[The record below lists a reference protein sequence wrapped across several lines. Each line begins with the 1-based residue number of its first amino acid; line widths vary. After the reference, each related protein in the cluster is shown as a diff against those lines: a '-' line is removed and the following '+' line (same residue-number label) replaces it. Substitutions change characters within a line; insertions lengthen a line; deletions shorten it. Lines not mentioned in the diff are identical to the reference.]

1 MLEGREK
8 YMVYRE
14 MYAAIAELERY
25 ITEQIEKKGHKVI
38 SVFLSVGDEETRRY
52 FVDLEYSDD
61 KPGTY
66 RRVRGLFNRE
76 AIVKMR

>member
-1 MLEGREK
+1 MNARETYEIYTK
-8 YMVYRE
+8 MF
-14 MYAAIAELERY
+14 AAIAELERY

-76 AIVKMR
+76 AIVKVR